1 MDDYTGMPENGGYVL
16 KLGTLQKRWKEW
28 EEAKEAGQD
37 PVFRIHQA
45 KLTDSDWVRVFK
57 YMDEHHGYNQDKI
70 AEYFEREEGL
80 KFHRTTLGMKLRDR
94 EAIERRVNLAANAAE
109 GKGKAQLPH
118 PKKSAGR
125 RESSCAR
132 STSSPSATPSAGPSR
147 MPFLKTYS
155 SRPSRKAKKGVSL
168 KEPEV
173 EDVPSRGLPA
183 KHEALRRARRQLP
196 QWDLTP

>member
-1 MDDYTGMPENGGYVL
+1 MQGRPALTAGEWTTILEWCDTNLNDKQFGEAIQHFAQPENGAYVL
-16 KLGTLQKRWKEW
+16 KLGTLRKRWKEW
-28 EEAKEAGQD
+28 EEAKERGQD

-125 RESSCAR
+125 RER
-132 STSSPSATPSAGPSR
+132 SGFD
-147 MPFLKTYS
+147 PF
-155 SRPSRKAKKGVSL
+155 
-168 KEPEV
+168 
-173 EDVPSRGLPA
+173 
-183 KHEALRRARRQLP
+183 
-196 QWDLTP
+196 